1 MEGATMLA
9 IKGPIEQDV
18 ERLVER
24 LDCEANEELAF
35 LAREA
40 MIVINLVDR
49 VRPGIVDAVLDEW
62 ESEAAREEPS
72 NTG

>member
-1 MEGATMLA
+1 MLA
-9 IKGPIEQDV
+9 INEALEQDV

-24 LDCEANEELAF
+24 LDREANEELAF

-62 ESEAAREEPS
+62 ESNVACEEPR

>member
-1 MEGATMLA
+1 MLA
-9 IKGPIEQDV
+9 ITTPIEEDV

-40 MIVINLVDR
+40 MIVISLVDR

-62 ESEAAREEPS
+62 ESNAACEPRS
-72 NTG
+72 TG

>member
-1 MEGATMLA
+1 MLA

-24 LDCEANEELAF
+24 LDYEANEELAF

-62 ESEAAREEPS
+62 ESNAACEEPR
-72 NTG
+72 TTE